1 MFKNKS
7 NLITDIIRDEY
18 KLPFTKKLIDEKPNI
33 PYKFINK
40 PMIFTKSKSPIKTIN
55 FINNDSGKMKHF
67 TPAAQEWYNSIYSYN
82 NNYTKLLPRADK
94 NLMML
99 LRSYFNFFVNHK
111 ILRTKRMLNR
121 YRKLS
126 ANKIFVGKG
135 ELKHTN
141 NRIVITSYIYNVQEF
156 YLKGLL
162 AKQSKLT
169 YYTNKILKQE
179 VNINKTKKNVI
190 VYNRPFTI
198 HEFLNKKHDAIF
210 PCHILTYKEA
220 CFKLFWK
227 EYIKLIGIDDQ
238 KSQEKNDIEK
248 EKLFENKHGGKEGAK
263 LFLNLVKLKTIGLN
277 NATVN
282 SHYENIIKIIHR
294 DIFNNTNNFF
304 IDKEN
309 IINTY
314 SINIDNL
321 NYNELKFKDKIEILF
336 LKNFDEIYSNNINFT
351 DSLFFDSHPIK
362 EKEKNKAELLIFKEQ
377 ILKIRNILNNFE
389 NYIRLAEFIYFKQLN
404 KLLYLLMIN
413 TAKFKTPFVSK
424 LVYLIENIYKK
435 DVELN
440 IVNLN
445 KIHLNSDI
453 YTQVVA
459 LKLKN
464 RDNNLF
470 RVLRLSLSKVKL
482 PNINRRIEKDNLSN
496 RGEYLVNKIRNKYIN
511 SMFNSLKGD
520 PLNNLLLHFF
530 SNVENLKMDIKKR
543 LFIKKQSISLSKYII
558 RSLKHLKIAGIRV
571 EAKGRLTRRF
581 TASRS
586 VFKMRWKG
594 GLKNVDSSFK
604 GLSAIMLRG
613 DRKSNVQ
620 YSLINSK
627 NRNGAY
633 GVKGWVSSK

>member
-511 SMFNSLKGD
+511 SMFNSLNGD